1 MMEPSMTE
9 EPEMLLD
16 ENDIGEAGTRMNES
30 PFMLVL
36 CCNWAPPESDELA
49 SVTKELTPMLGPEEF
64 VVLIG
69 TLPFTSLATSPRLEH
84 APPDMKVQGWAPFIV
99 L

>member
-1 MMEPSMTE
+1 MEPSMTE
-9 EPEMLLD
+9 EPEVLLD

-36 CCNWAPPESDELA
+36 GCNWASPESDELV
-49 SVTKELTPMLGPEEF
+49 SVTKELAPMLGPDEF

-69 TLPFTSLATSPRLEH
+69 TLPFISLATSPRLEH
-84 APPDMKVQGWAPFIV
+84 ALPDTEVQGWVPFIA

>member
-1 MMEPSMTE
+1 MGPSITE
-9 EPEMLLD
+9 DPDMLLD
-16 ENDIGEAGTRMNES
+16 ENDIGEAGRRMNES
-30 PFMLVL
+30 AFMLVL
-36 CCNWAPPESDELA
+36 GCNWAPPESDELA

-69 TLPFTSLATSPRLEH
+69 ILPCISLGTSPRLERG
-84 APPDMKVQGWAPFIV
+84 APDIEVTRVRSQSS

>member
-1 MMEPSMTE
+1 MTE

-16 ENDIGEAGTRMNES
+16 ENDIGDAGTRINES

-36 CCNWAPPESDELA
+36 GCNWAPPESDELP

-64 VVLIG
+64 VVLTG
-69 TLPFTSLATSPRLEH
+69 RLPFMSLGTSPRLERG
-84 APPDMKVQGWAPFIV
+84 APDMEVSRVETEPSP
-99 L
+99 